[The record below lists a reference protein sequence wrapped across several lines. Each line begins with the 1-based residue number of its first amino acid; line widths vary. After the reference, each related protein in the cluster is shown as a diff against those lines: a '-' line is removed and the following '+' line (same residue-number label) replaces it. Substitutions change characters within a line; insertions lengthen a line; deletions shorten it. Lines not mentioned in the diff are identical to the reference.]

1 MKIMTT
7 ALTFGLLTACVSTK
21 SDDTAEPSSEPS
33 ADEPDAG
40 EPDEPVAPPSG
51 LTPDGVYFD
60 VRAVIQNNTIGTA
73 TSSDGSE
80 FSGQL
85 VIFLADSANWAG
97 TDDVDNACALIF
109 NMTPDSATYDA
120 SFETAGAWL
129 GFSFPA
135 MTNYVGAS
143 PSCDDMDE
151 DYLPLIDRWGNA
163 GFGVGFG
170 PTTPDDTASL
180 QDAIVD
186 AAANGQDVGSWD
198 TDWAPYLTQAY
209 VMIDGLDIDGDGTD
223 DPYFVNFTRSYQ
235 VNDDGTLA
243 TADEDGNA
251 DPAGQY
257 LLKQAVVDEDGNALT
272 YAIDGYYTGFPWSG
286 LNADYFL
293 Q

>member
-33 ADEPDAG
+33 DAEPDAG

-51 LTPDGVYFD
+51 LTPDAVYFD
-60 VRAVIQNNTIGTA
+60 VRAVVQNNTIGTA
-73 TSSDGSE
+73 IASDGSE

-85 VIFLADSANWAG
+85 VIFIADSANWEG

-109 NMTPDSATYDA
+109 NMTPDSATYDP
-120 SFETAGAWL
+120 SFESAGAWL
-129 GFSFPA
+129 GFSFSA
-135 MTNYVGAS
+135 LDNYVGES
-143 PSCDDMDE
+143 PSCADMDE
-151 DYLPLIDRWGNA
+151 DYAPLITRWSTA
-163 GFGVGFG
+163 GFGVGIG
-170 PTTPDDTASL
+170 PMNPDDSASL
-180 QDAIVD
+180 QDAVAD
-186 AAANGQDVGSWD
+186 AAAQGSDVGDWE

-209 VMIDGLDIDGDGTD
+209 VMIDGLDIDEDGVA

-235 VNDDGTLA
+235 VNEDGTLA

-257 LLKQAVVDEDGNALT
+257 LLKQSVVDEDGNALT
-272 YAIDGYYTGFPWSG
+272 YAIDGYYAGFPWAG
-286 LNADYFL
+286 LNADFFL